1 MFNNCDKLTN
11 KSSLSLM
18 SFKEYYMYFINLDIF
33 NTDNEWG
40 WFVDIESNYD
50 NNKLLLYNYHKPS
63 KYIKKYSKIKE
74 CSSIRSM
81 KSMKNLQEKL
91 ILIKNEEDYRFSQK
105 LLILNTFTMVLIG
118 CFYYYFK

>member
-1 MFNNCDKLTN
+1 MFNNCDN

-50 NNKLLLYNYHKPS
+50 NNKQHLYNYYKPL
-63 KYIKKYSKIKE
+63 KYSNIQKS
-74 CSSIRSM
+74 SSIRSM
-81 KSMKNLQEKL
+81 KSMKNLQENSML
-91 ILIKNEEDYRFSQK
+91 FEMDEDNNISQN
-105 LLILNTFTMVLIG
+105 LLILNTFTMVLIS
-118 CFYYYFK
+118 CIYYYFK